1 MIQTSTVS
9 HRRDENGVG
18 DYKEGCRGKNL
29 SGEGRG
35 RGEDRQEANQNDEGK
50 NEHVTSEKLRSATSR
65 LEVGVSK
72 EFRTDIIRP

>member
-35 RGEDRQEANQNDEGK
+35 RGEDRQTGGQPK
-50 NEHVTSEKLRSATSR
+50 
-65 LEVGVSK
+65 
-72 EFRTDIIRP
+72 